1 MLVLPHLAKY
11 ATRKTA
17 AQDTTPPRA
26 SDFPGAAHATALSN
40 ACQLLFIL
48 EFMVSFNYVFAPS
61 RLAVESTGQ
70 SKARAT
76 RISARP
82 RASPRR
88 PERLASSR
96 LDSSRLLRF

>member
-48 EFMVSFNYVFAPS
+48 EFMVSFNYVFAPPC
-61 RLAVESTGQ
+61 RAVEGAGQ

-82 RASPRR
+82 RASPSPPEQLARFR
-88 PERLASSR
+88 P
-96 LDSSRLLRF
+96 